1 MINSKFTSMLNR
13 FKQEKSVSKEE
24 ERFVVE
30 TEGTASN
37 TVANSIKDFSKFN
50 KNVSFAEHPLMQK
63 INTMR
68 GLGKTFNIEDPFFKT
83 HESVNG
89 VVTTLNGKSCINYS
103 SYNYLGLNDHPK
115 LREAAVNAI
124 NEFGTSVGASRL
136 VAGERPF
143 QKQLEN
149 KLAKLYHKDDAITF
163 VSGHAT
169 NVSVISTLFGDKDLI
184 IYDALDHNSIIE
196 GIKLSGAKYF
206 PYGHNDLIALEKL
219 LQNNRANYER
229 VLIVTEGLF
238 SMDGDIPNLPE
249 LLRIKKQYACV
260 LMIDEAHALGVLGT
274 KGTGIAEHFN
284 INEEEVDIWMGTLSK
299 TLASCGGYIAA
310 NQNIIDILRYYAP
323 GFVYSVGLSAP
334 MAKAAITA
342 LDLLEQ
348 EPERVLRLQS
358 NSKLF
363 LQLLKEQKFNV
374 GNATGYAVV
383 PVITGSSHKAIKLS
397 AALFNEGIN
406 VQPIIHPA
414 VEEKQARLRFFI
426 TSEHTSEQIQ
436 NTCDLLVKVCKK
448 EGVI

>member
-1 MINSKFTSMLNR
+1 MINSKFTNMLNK
-13 FKQEKSVSKEE
+13 FKQEKSIKQEQQYVGK
-24 ERFVVE
+24 
-30 TEGTASN
+30 TASYKTTN
-37 TVANSIKDFSKFN
+37 ASFSD
-50 KNVSFAEHPLMQK
+50 HQLMQK
-63 INTMR
+63 IKTMR
-68 GLGKTFNIEDPFFKT
+68 SLGKNFNIEDPFFKV
-83 HESVNG
+83 HEHVKGVMTTVNG
-89 VVTTLNGKSCINYS
+89 KNCINYS
-103 SYNYLGLNDHPK
+103 NYNYLGLNDHPK
-115 LREAAVNAI
+115 LREAAINAI
-124 NEFGTSVGASRL
+124 REHGTSVGASRL

-143 QKQLEN
+143 QRQLEK

-184 IYDALDHNSIIE
+184 IYDALDHNSIIQ
-196 GIKLSGAKYF
+196 GIKLSGAKYY
-206 PYGHNDLIALEKL
+206 PYAHNDLFVLENI

-238 SMDGDIPNLPE
+238 SMDGDIPNLLE
-249 LLRIKKQYACV
+249 LLRIKKEYGCV

-284 INEEEVDIWMGTLSK
+284 IDENEVDIWMGTLSK
-299 TLASCGGYIAA
+299 TLASCGGYIVA
-310 NQNIIDILRYYAP
+310 NQDIVDILRYNAP

-334 MAKAAITA
+334 MAEAAITA
-342 LDLLEQ
+342 LDILEQ
-348 EPERVLRLQS
+348 EPERVLRLQN

-363 LQLLKEQKFNV
+363 LQLVKEQKINV
-374 GNATGYAVV
+374 GNAIGYAVI

-426 TSEHTSEQIQ
+426 TSEHTSEQIR
-436 NTCDLLVKVCKK
+436 NTSDILVKVSKQ